1 MTTARNHCIRITAG
15 ILLLLVAGGF
25 PETMARK
32 VSKSARSLSRQER
45 IEAEQGLWQ
54 LGYWAG
60 PIDSR
65 FASALLPLGMEVIV
79 YAGGRAAHS
88 QKRTFTTDDLE
99 YVLEL
104 PSPDW
109 QAVSRLDVH
118 HHFEFVY
125 GNDSANG
132 YLQIRKI
139 LVNAGTT
146 ASALFERDEKW
157 ELQKLAGYVMCS
169 GTAFKGQL
177 SGTVFWYEYAS
188 GGRLMFGNV
197 YYLQIDN
204 STFYSLRFTGAR
216 DKLPILR
223 NQMDFIAGSFHLKRD
238 SN

>member
-1 MTTARNHCIRITAG
+1 
-15 ILLLLVAGGF
+15 
-25 PETMARK
+25 MARK

-65 FASALLPLGMEVIV
+65 FDSALLPLGMEVIV
-79 YAGGRAAHS
+79 YAGWRAAHS

-188 GGRLMFGNV
+188 GGRLMFGNA

-204 STFYSLRFTGAR
+204 STFYSLRFTGTR

-223 NQMDFIAGSFHLKRD
+223 HQMDFIAGSFHLKRD